1 MWQGK
6 PRLAVASNQTKS
18 SVVAIFNVSM
28 SAEKWLLT
36 GYLLKLAANCAI
48 LSNQKL
54 RCGTL
59 FLHKT
64 KMKQRILQVC
74 SLKNSIKQ
82 GIFSVVG
89 KMNLF
94 GSGRGSPPPTSPP
107 PPLATRLHVI
117 TLYSQKVG
125 YTVLQRQWP
134 LNLVEFWVRVK
145 GFHLLL
151 QVTCRSDYVLFEK
164 HHVCA
169 NAR

>member
-1 MWQGK
+1 M
-6 PRLAVASNQTKS
+6 ASNQTKS

-107 PPLATRLHVI
+107 PSLGYAPACDHVI
-117 TLYSQKVG
+117 FTKSWIYSFTTPMTTKLG
-125 YTVLQRQWP
+125 RVL
-134 LNLVEFWVRVK
+134 
-145 GFHLLL
+145 
-151 QVTCRSDYVLFEK
+151 S
-164 HHVCA
+164 
-169 NAR
+169 